1 MKFSLILRYIAVDD
15 NLIMCVKMLNIRNL
29 CEKYPRKFAD
39 AEILCKH
46 THTHTHTHAHT
57 HTHNPFIK
65 TSL

>member
-46 THTHTHTHAHT
+46 THTHTHAHT